1 MKIFCI
7 GVTGYV
13 GLAVIKCLVAAGHD
27 IVVLYR
33 SEKSFSPEFKQILTD
48 YKKITLVKGDVLEPQ
63 SIQIPKDCDACI
75 YMACNSRWGT
85 LETQSTIDIAVKG
98 T

>member
-63 SIQIPKDCDACI
+63 SI
-75 YMACNSRWGT
+75 
-85 LETQSTIDIAVKG
+85 
-98 T
+98 